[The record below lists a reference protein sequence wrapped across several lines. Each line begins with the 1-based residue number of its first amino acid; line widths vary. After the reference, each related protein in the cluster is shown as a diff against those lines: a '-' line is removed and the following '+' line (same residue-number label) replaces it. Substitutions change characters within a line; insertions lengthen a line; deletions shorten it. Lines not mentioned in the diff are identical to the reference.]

1 VDHAADALFIYDFD
15 QGTIVDVNRQAC
27 ESLGFTRQE
36 LIGTTAAA
44 FHLDSEQAHMESVA
58 QQAAAGE
65 SVFGTHWHRRKDGTL
80 FPVEAHTSQYWYG
93 GRRFLLKIARD
104 ITERKR
110 AEQALR
116 RSAGL
121 L

>member
-1 VDHAADALFIYDFD
+1 
-15 QGTIVDVNRQAC
+15 
-27 ESLGFTRQE
+27 
-36 LIGTTAAA
+36 
-44 FHLDSEQAHMESVA
+44 MESVA